1 MRWIVSDRT
10 GWFII
15 GLSVLAVVSMFID
28 LTLTIVLL
36 AGCLLLLFGE
46 HYRLLHSMRILIE
59 HLRDNPFDAK
69 LEVGV
74 GIWGEFCYTLNR
86 FLQQWRTE
94 QHLQRLQLTQPAL
107 RQLNPIT
114 INPPLAGTVA
124 RIAVLS
130 VGRLAIIDPLDEVRA
145 RIALIKEQIG
155 NQQALIDWRGDHL
168 LLIFGALHPD
178 PDPIQ
183 RALALID
190 EAVAAAHNSGLPL
203 PPFTLCSG
211 IGRVG
216 LVPIIGLY
224 VSGEALDQATILTHQ
239 TLPGMI
245 TCNEEA
251 YFHLRST
258 GQLPLT
264 AVRSST
270 TNRGYTLAVNDI
282 FAHQRVE

>member
-15 GLSVLAVVSMFID
+15 GLCVLALVSMFID
-28 LTLTIVLL
+28 LALTILLL

-46 HYRLLHSMRILIE
+46 RYRLLRSMRILIE

-69 LEVGV
+69 LEVGA

-107 RQLNPIT
+107 RQLNPLT

-130 VGRLAIIDPLDEVRA
+130 VGRLPIIDPLDEVRA
-145 RIALIKEQIG
+145 RIALIREQIG

-190 EAVAAAHNSGLPL
+190 ETVAAAHTIGLTL

-245 TCNEEA
+245 TCNEEV

-264 AVRSST
+264 AVRSPAI
-270 TNRGYTLAVNDI
+270 NRGYTLAVSDI
-282 FAHQRVE
+282 FAHQRAE

>member
-10 GWFII
+10 GWLIV
-15 GLSVLAVVSMFID
+15 GLSVLAVVSMFVD
-28 LTLTIVLL
+28 LALTIVLM
-36 AGCLLLLFGE
+36 AGCILILFSE
-46 HYRLLHSMRILIE
+46 RYRLLRSMRILVD
-59 HLRDNPFDAK
+59 HLRDNPFNVK

-86 FLQQWRTE
+86 FFQQWRTE

-107 RQLNPIT
+107 RQLNPLA
-114 INPPLAGTVA
+114 INPPLAGTVT

-130 VGRLAIIDPLDEVRA
+130 VGRLPIIDPLDEARA

-155 NQQALIDWRGDHL
+155 YQQALIDWRGDHL

-183 RALALID
+183 RAIALVD
-190 EAVAAAHNSGLPL
+190 ATVATAHTSGLPL

-216 LVPIIGLY
+216 LVPIIGLHI
-224 VSGEALDQATILTHQ
+224 SGEVLDQASILTHQ

-245 TCNEEA
+245 TCNEEV

-270 TNRGYTLAVNDI
+270 MNRGYTLAVSDI